1 MADMKGGFNGGSANP
16 ASLGSYFQPVLN
28 KQLIERISDTLKL
41 NELAQQ
47 VDLPKNLGAKSVKFF
62 QFDVVPDAT
71 KVQTLSEG
79 VAPSSSTY
87 RELGLNTVSVEL
99 TQYGEI
105 LTVSDLLSATSLL
118 DVLKE
123 GVKVL
128 GQDAAQKADNLSR
141 DAIVTGT
148 DIQATGAAKRYANPN
163 GSVTSFATL
172 KSATVA
178 NSYIS
183 STDLLDAVTQLK
195 ANKANP
201 YNGKFTAIVPPQ
213 VSRDMFRDTD
223 FLNNIWYGGEKGVG
237 SIVKGEIGTFYGVR
251 IVEASN
257 PFIESSSATSEGTF
271 DGAGN
276 IFSTLVLGENAF
288 GVVKLAGDSPMSPK
302 VTVLT
307 APDKSDILNQSI
319 KAGYKCYYAAKLL
332 NGKRAVVVKSKS
344 RFVAS

>member
-1 MADMKGGFNGGSANP
+1 MAAMTLANP
-16 ASLGSYFQPVLN
+16 ASLSNYFQPVLN
-28 KQLIERISDTLKL
+28 KQLIDRIDETLKL

-47 VDLPKNLGAKSVKFF
+47 VDLPKNLGSKTIKFF
-62 QFDVVPDAT
+62 QFDVAADAS
-71 KVQTLSEG
+71 KVQTLAEG
-79 VAPSSSTY
+79 VAPASNTY
-87 RELGLNTVSVEL
+87 RELGLNTVEVGL

-105 LTVSDLLSATSLL
+105 LTVTDLLSATSLL

-123 GVKVL
+123 GVRVL
-128 GQDAAQKADNLSR
+128 GQDAALKADNISR

-148 DIQATGAAKRYANPN
+148 DIGAVGSAKRYANPT
-163 GSVTSFATL
+163 GTVTNFATL
-172 KSATVA
+172 KAATVA

-251 IVEASN
+251 IVEAGN
-257 PFIESSSATSEGTF
+257 PFIESSAAATEGVF

-307 APDKSDILNQSI
+307 GPDKSDILNQSI

-332 NGKRAVVVKSKS
+332 NSKRAVVVKSKS

>member
-1 MADMKGGFNGGSANP
+1 MADMKMTNP

-28 KQLIERISDTLKL
+28 KQLIDRISETIKL

-62 QFDVVPDAT
+62 QFDVAPDAT

-79 VAPSSSTY
+79 VAPAANTY
-87 RELGLNTVSVEL
+87 RELGLNTVSVDL

-128 GQDAAQKADNLSR
+128 GQDAALKADNLSR

-148 DIQATGAAKRYANPN
+148 DIQSAGAAKRYANPN
-163 GSVTSFATL
+163 GTVTNFATL

-257 PFIESSSATSEGTF
+257 PFIEASDAASEGTY
-271 DGAGN
+271 AANGN

>member
-1 MADMKGGFNGGSANP
+1 MADMKLTNP

-28 KQLIERISDTLKL
+28 KQLIDRISDTLKL

-62 QFDVVPDAT
+62 QFNATPDAT
-71 KVQTLSEG
+71 KVQTLAEG
-79 VAPSSSTY
+79 VAPAANTY
-87 RELGLNTVSVEL
+87 RELGLHTVEVTL
-99 TQYGEI
+99 DQYGEI
-105 LTVSDLLSATSLL
+105 LTVTDLLSATSLL

-148 DIQATGAAKRYANPN
+148 DITNTGAAKRYAGGAGTGN
-163 GSVTSFATL
+163 STFANI
-172 KSATVA
+172 KAATVA

-183 STDLLDAVTQLK
+183 AVDLLDAVTQLK

-223 FLNNIWYGGEKGVG
+223 FLNNIYYGGEKGVG

-257 PFIESSSATSEGTF
+257 PFIEDSAAAAEGTF
-271 DGAGN
+271 AAGGN

-344 RFVAS
+344 RFVNAS